1 MSCSPVCLFHQD
13 QQELRKSQSVVAKF
27 FSARAASGP
36 RSPRTS
42 ASHWRLRRSVLTKAL
57 EFLDVVLYELFVQVS
72 KTGLRPLEVPRTHR
86 GPRCRI
92 PAGGTGDDPASREPT
107 RERPLLQ
114 EARFSS
120 AFGSLAPG
128 KTAVDTWR
136 RRTGAASRIG
146 YVQTGGQGA
155 LLLRRFDA
163 PTTLL
168 QAALS
173 PLHVDKGAGE
183 VLLVEPSKLLH
194 LLHCLVRHHCAT
206 RRWARNWYFAIC
218 VP

>member
-1 MSCSPVCLFHQD
+1 M
-13 QQELRKSQSVVAKF
+13 
-27 FSARAASGP
+27 P
-36 RSPRTS
+36 RES
-42 ASHWRLRRSVLTKAL
+42 RRVN
-57 EFLDVVLYELFVQVS
+57 V
-72 KTGLRPLEVPRTHR
+72 
-86 GPRCRI
+86 
-92 PAGGTGDDPASREPT
+92 
-107 RERPLLQ
+107 
-114 EARFSS
+114 RFSRRPDFCV
-120 AFGSLAPG
+120 FGSRAPG

-136 RRTGAASRIG
+136 RRTGAASRSG
-146 YVQTGGQGA
+146 CVQTGGQGA

-173 PLHVDKGAGE
+173 PLHVDKGAGD

-194 LLHCLVRHHCAT
+194 LLLCLVRHHCAT